1 MTHMPPELLNDGV
14 LSKVKPLETTDCTT
28 LSTTF
33 YKLSLEPIIL
43 TVLFSPCRP
52 QTCMPLVSHTHSPY
66 HDLHTP

>member
-14 LSKVKPLETTDCTT
+14 LSKVKPLEATDCTM

-33 YKLSLEPIIL
+33 DKQSVEPIIL
-43 TVLFSPCRP
+43 TVLFTL
-52 QTCMPLVSHTHSPY
+52 QAADVYAFGESHPY